1 MDIQMPVRKPFA
13 TDYISATEENGALG
27 NIFTELY
34 ETLGF
39 LERNYQPSNC
49 TEQIK
54 NFLTG
59 SPLVSLPKTMEF
71 SFYDQAQHEVS
82 IEQQPTCFES
92 AINTSKN
99 NWVPMDVSSDM
110 TNGQYNNIEPLYV
123 RKTDRVS
130 YDHQK
135 KNNEC
140 QSNVA
145 LSAIK
150 SNEVSLVPRKRKMD
164 FVGNENK
171 VQIMC
176 DIGDAALQTE
186 NASRIL
192 QEQFKN
198 NTKFVNQPRTV
209 WPAEELSLTDDE
221 LDNSYNISDALLT
234 LTNLTSLKQES
245 TSPGV
250 TKIGSP
256 STANDTS
263 SRHKENRDSNDE
275 NICFQELLH
284 GQKSHDLNAGKPVDH
299 LREVAENQE
308 INPPKEAE
316 AKDCRFQYVLGA
328 ATSIATKMNE
338 ESLTYLNQRQPYE
351 IKLKKLGDL
360 SPYKGKLLKTIIR
373 ICFHERRLQFMEKE
387 QIKLWKEAHPGE
399 KIIDID
405 VPLSYGLHRI
415 VKQSSDNSV
424 ELLWD
429 PMKETGIYIKVNCIS
444 TEFTPKKHGGEKG
457 VPFRIQVETYLSKS
471 DDNFSDVGNAELLH
485 AAFCQVRVFKL
496 KGADRKHKQ
505 DRDKIMKR
513 SALEQKRYKP
523 SCECTIL
530 NTMPCDLILAN
541 YPQPTYYDQ
550 RSPSPNNDAIIPKT
564 YNGTDSDPLNNI
576 INSPSSV
583 RSENSP
589 GEDIPLSQDTN
600 TERMSQW
607 LQNNRFSAYL
617 TTFSHFS
624 GSDIW
629 SLSRDDLIQICGV
642 PDGIR
647 LYNSLHSKIKCTPR
661 LTVYVCLDTS
671 TPCNAIYLQTL
682 TAAEFIL
689 KVRQFL
695 CSSKSSDNT
704 QSNGDDNEESYLKL
718 PIYIIG
724 PGGIHVVITN
734 ELVANIQE
742 KTIFTIVV
750 ERDKILL
757 KDINRHD

>member
-1 MDIQMPVRKPFA
+1 
-13 TDYISATEENGALG
+13 
-27 NIFTELY
+27 
-34 ETLGF
+34 
-39 LERNYQPSNC
+39 
-49 TEQIK
+49 
-54 NFLTG
+54 
-59 SPLVSLPKTMEF
+59 MEF
-71 SFYDQAQHEVS
+71 SFYDQAQHEVNV
-82 IEQQPTCFES
+82 EQQPTYFES
-92 AINTSKN
+92 TVNNSKT
-99 NWVPMDVSSDM
+99 NWIPMNESSDLPS
-110 TNGQYNNIEPLYV
+110 NQYNTEPVFV
-123 RKTDRVS
+123 RKTDGLP
-130 YDHQK
+130 YDQQK
-135 KNNEC
+135 KNNDC
-140 QSNVA
+140 QSNSTVMNGV
-145 LSAIK
+145 K
-150 SNEVSLVPRKRKMD
+150 SNETSLVPRKRKMD

-176 DIGDAALQTE
+176 DMGDTAIQTE
-186 NASRIL
+186 NTSRIL

-209 WPAEELSLTDDE
+209 WPPEELSLTDDE
-221 LDNSYNISDALLT
+221 LDNSYNISDALLS
-234 LTNLTSLKQES
+234 LSNLTSLKQES

-256 STANDTS
+256 PSVNTGNDANS
-263 SRHKENRDSNDE
+263 GLKQNRDTNDE
-275 NICFQELLH
+275 NICFQELIH
-284 GQKSHDLNAGKPVDH
+284 GKKSQDLNNSKVVDH
-299 LREVAENQE
+299 LRDGTENAEKNCNTTQEV
-308 INPPKEAE
+308 E

-405 VPLSYGLHRI
+405 IPLSYGLHRI
-415 VKQSSDNSV
+415 IKQSSDNSV

-457 VPFRIQVETYLSKS
+457 VPFRIQVETYLSKN
-471 DDNFSDVGNAELLH
+471 DDNFSDAGHAELLH
-485 AAFCQVRVFKL
+485 AAFCQIRVFKL

-513 SALEQKRYKP
+513 SPMEQKRYKP

-530 NTMPCDLILAN
+530 NTMSCDLILAN
-541 YPQPTYYDQ
+541 YPQTNYYDQ
-550 RSPSPNNDAIIPKT
+550 RSPSPNNEIKLS
-564 YNGTDSDPLNNI
+564 NGTDGDGLNNTL
-576 INSPSSV
+576 NSPASV
-583 RSENSP
+583 RSESSP
-589 GEDIPLSQDTN
+589 GDDIPLCQDTN
-600 TERMSQW
+600 TARMSQW

-647 LYNSLHSKIKCTPR
+647 LYNSLHSKMKCTPC
-661 LTVYVCLDTS
+661 LTFYVCSDAS
-671 TPCNAIYLQTL
+671 TPCNAIYMQSL
-682 TAAEFIL
+682 TTSEFTH
-689 KVRQFL
+689 KVRQYF
-695 CSSKSSDNT
+695 CTSKIQENA
-704 QSNGDDNEESYLKL
+704 QPNGEDADDLYLKL

-734 ELVANIQE
+734 ELIANIPE
-742 KTIFTIVV
+742 KTIFTISV

-757 KDINRHD
+757 RDINRQD